1 MKYGIESE
9 GLEIKCANCGSVV
22 AKDGVLQTDYCSKCG
37 APLSLSAIGDFEEL
51 KQNISKSVLI
61 NLKEYANQYHT
72 DSLIEVLKQYTKDM
86 E

>member
-9 GLEIKCANCGSVV
+9 GLNIKCANCGKVV
-22 AKDGVLQTDYCSKCG
+22 AKDGDLTSNYCDKCG
-37 APLSLSAIGDFEEL
+37 APLSVQAIANFEEL

-72 DSLIEVLKQYTKDM
+72 DSLNEVLKQYTKDI

>member
-9 GLEIKCANCGSVV
+9 GLNIKCANCGTVV
-22 AKDGVLQTDYCSKCG
+22 AEDGVLSANYCHECG
-37 APLSLSAIGDFEEL
+37 APLSVQAIANFEDL

-61 NLKEYANQYHT
+61 NLKEYANMNHT
-72 DSLIEVLKQYTKDM
+72 DSLNEVLKQYTKDM